1 MARLFPYMHVE
12 DFLSDEL
19 SQQIF
24 SYAVE
29 SKESY
34 TPSRVGVKVDVDEI
48 DESARISRVLRDLGP
63 FDAVLQRK
71 LHDFFPDMLAG
82 LKMATFK
89 VRDRI
94 ELELAAHGDGA
105 FYKPHIDM
113 RLGETADRVVSAVYY
128 LHGNPKVFSGGGL
141 RIFPVNNLPGDDL
154 PIVIE
159 PKHNSLLVFPSYV
172 RHEVMSVACPNAAF
186 KDYRFAVNCWVY
198 KATS

>member
-34 TPSRVGVKVDVDEI
+34 TPSRVVSRLIGDASVDE
-48 DESARISRVLRDLGP
+48 SVRISHVLRDLGS
-63 FDAVLQRK
+63 FDSILQQK
-71 LHDFFPDMLAG
+71 IHDYFPEMLAG
-82 LKMATFK
+82 LKMAKFK

-94 ELELAAHGDGA
+94 ELELAAHGHGA

-128 LHGNPKVFSGGGL
+128 LHGSPKMFNGGEL
-141 RIFPVNNLPGDDL
+141 RIFPMHKVPGDDL

-172 RHEVMSVACPNAAF
+172 HHEVMPVACPGAAF

-198 KATS
+198 KA